1 MDERFQDWLIA
12 HEQDNFDQV
21 PMISLGSICQ
31 RLGQSGRG
39 TREELV
45 TRIREQLN
53 KQRH

>member
-1 MDERFQDWLIA
+1 MDGKFHEWLA
-12 HEQDNFDQV
+12 VHSKDNFDQV

-39 TREELV
+39 TREELIA
-45 TRIREQLN
+45 RIQEQLN